1 MQISTHKLPPVSI
14 SLTCNVRTRAAKV
27 ENNIKLSLNSNYLIP
42 ISNVLLNSPPF
53 FLSFFSYCV
62 CARSFVLNNN
72 IEIAFHC
79 PPTPLTQHSTTQKSQ
94 LSNKLDERS
103 PDCSLFLLLESAR
116 NCFISH
122 SSLIH
127 NKRVN

>member
-42 ISNVLLNSPPF
+42 ISNELLNSPPF
-53 FLSFFSYCV
+53 FFSFFSYCV

-79 PPTPLTQHSTTQKSQ
+79 PPTPHTAQHNKTVS
-94 LSNKLDERS
+94 SNKLDERS

-127 NKRVN
+127 NKE